1 MVQKDDNVKNLCTLL
16 DLFATKGV
24 RGIFYGNIARD
35 GEGVSAVGFNAK
47 VCNRPAGLLQ
57 KRSNFLSDGSFAID
71 SENIEF
77 TKIANFQT
85 EVLFFLK
92 VWSGA
97 NPVPCVAAALPA

>member
-47 VCNRPAGLLQ
+47 VCNRPAGLLHYCRNALISSVMEASPLTQ
-57 KRSNFLSDGSFAID
+57 KTSNSQKSLIFKPKFC
-71 SENIEF
+71 
-77 TKIANFQT
+77 
-85 EVLFFLK
+85 FF
-92 VWSGA
+92 
-97 NPVPCVAAALPA
+97 